1 MGLQEAEQGDFA
13 SAEEIASV
21 FARHCLGAQDSITSQ
36 PADFRGQGKGGGT
49 EALLRDR
56 AIDRTKDNCR

>member
-1 MGLQEAEQGDFA
+1 MGLQEAERGDFA
-13 SAEEIASV
+13 SAEEVTAV
-21 FARHCLGAQDSITSQ
+21 FARHCPDSPGGIASQ

-56 AIDRTKDNCR
+56 ATDRTKE